1 MVSRR
6 GSYHWLRRFDSGLR
20 YQLRK
25 VYYGEFIMKTPEAVK
40 ERLRKAGVWKDF
52 ADYRAELRNE
62 NGDSSMVTYRKAM
75 ARFDVAPGTV
85 AGGPKAGIGAGSAE
99 PTPKKKAS
107 PPAPDCMSDS
117 DDEVFAMEMVDL
129 NERSCGEVEII
140 RWVAKNIENTLATP
154 VDAPDPAAWGLL
166 RTCQEDASFKVDFWK
181 SMYTKIIPS
190 RAQLEKTIDVNLDG
204 DEALELLGRIAKA
217 SAEAKSEIKES
228 E

>member
-1 MVSRR
+1 
-6 GSYHWLRRFDSGLR
+6 
-20 YQLRK
+20 
-25 VYYGEFIMKTPEAVK
+25 MKTPKAVK
-40 ERLRKAGVWKDF
+40 ERLMKAGVWHDF
-52 ADYRAELRNE
+52 VDYRAELRDE
-62 NGDSSMVTYRKAM
+62 NGDSSMTTYRKAL

-85 AGGPKAGIGAGSAE
+85 AGGPKDVAGNQS
-99 PTPKKKAS
+99 TPKKKAS
-107 PPAPDCMSDS
+107 PPAPDCVLDYGE
-117 DDEVFAMEMVDL
+117 EVFAMEMVDL